1 MQDSAI
7 FVAVDIVV
15 FSSLIDQA
23 HTDIGTMIGDSFIV
37 GKGLN
42 VREGSIDSA
51 FTFFQAL
58 DVAFL
63 ESLFHDVDNLF
74 QRFDAVGNRNV
85 LFSKGMDCLGDAFAD
100 RIA

>member
-15 FSSLIDQA
+15 FRRLIDQA

-37 GKGLN
+37 GKRFN

-51 FTFFQAL
+51 FTFFEAL

-63 ESLFHDVDNLF
+63 ESLLHDVDNLF

>member
-1 MQDSAI
+1 MQNSAI

-15 FSSLIDQA
+15 FRRLIDQA

-37 GKGLN
+37 RKGLD
-42 VREGSIDSA
+42 VRECSIDGA
-51 FTFFQAL
+51 FTFFEAL

-63 ESLFHDVDNLF
+63 ESLLHDVDNLF

-85 LFSKGMDCLGDAFAD
+85 LFGKGMDCFGDAFTD